1 MSDNTNISLFGM
13 TLPLPHWTLPVFGVI
28 AVCGVPVFVYQQL
41 TPSTSDLLTLEQAK
55 RQLQSEVTEYG
66 LHMTDTPTSTYADPG
81 GVFTIKTFDDKCV
94 LIQRRVGGRVLT
106 KLVPDLDR
114 LSNLQAH
121 AHTHAPPPAPTTE
134 SLLARAIMPT
144 LEAQGRCTNGMHS
157 GPFTT
162 QYGTRD
168 GCWVQVFRTFE
179 DGCRHYQMFNSCG
192 GFWDT
197 NPDGSPKISWTH
209 CVH

>member
-1 MSDNTNISLFGM
+1 M
-13 TLPLPHWTLPVFGVI
+13 
-28 AVCGVPVFVYQQL
+28 
-41 TPSTSDLLTLEQAK
+41 
-55 RQLQSEVTEYG
+55 
-66 LHMTDTPTSTYADPG
+66 
-81 GVFTIKTFDDKCV
+81 
-94 LIQRRVGGRVLT
+94 LT

-121 AHTHAPPPAPTTE
+121 AHTHAPAPAPTTA

-144 LEAQGRCTNGMHS
+144 LAAEGRCTGGMHA
-157 GPFTT
+157 GRFTT
-162 QYGTRD
+162 QYGARD
-168 GCWVQVFRTFE
+168 GCWIEVWRTYE

>member
-121 AHTHAPPPAPTTE
+121 AHTHAPAPPRPLVGTPPRCRAGRLAAQCAACGC
-134 SLLARAIMPT
+134 LLS
-144 LEAQGRCTNGMHS
+144 S
-157 GPFTT
+157 GHE
-162 QYGTRD
+162 
-168 GCWVQVFRTFE
+168 VFST
-179 DGCRHYQMFNSCG
+179 
-192 GFWDT
+192 
-197 NPDGSPKISWTH
+197 P
-209 CVH
+209 